1 MKVCSSNQNRC
12 TPGAPRCDAVDVGSA
27 SRAPVEVPSGRVHRP
42 AGGFRYPRHV
52 TSTTTRLARRTG
64 VVLTAAAL
72 SLLAAAPAHAE
83 VPEGWSDAPD
93 IGLLQM
99 FTVIV
104 AVPAVLFVVIT
115 FLVCLPALAKGEKLL
130 PSTSP
135 APDQWFGGPGRPAGE
150 LETTPREVGSTGGAS
165 GSW

>member
-1 MKVCSSNQNRC
+1 
-12 TPGAPRCDAVDVGSA
+12 
-27 SRAPVEVPSGRVHRP
+27 
-42 AGGFRYPRHV
+42 
-52 TSTTTRLARRTG
+52 

-83 VPEGWSDAPD
+83 VPEGWSTPD
-93 IGLLQM
+93 DVSLLQLL
-99 FTVIV
+99 TVIF
-104 AVPAVLFVVIT
+104 AIPAVLFVVIT

-150 LETTPREVGSTGGAS
+150 LESQPREVGTTGGAS

>member
-1 MKVCSSNQNRC
+1 M
-12 TPGAPRCDAVDVGSA
+12 
-27 SRAPVEVPSGRVHRP
+27 
-42 AGGFRYPRHV
+42 
-52 TSTTTRLARRTG
+52 
-64 VVLTAAAL
+64 VLTAAAL

-104 AVPAVLFVVIT
+104 AIPAVLFIVIT

-130 PSTSP
+130 PSTSA

-150 LETTPREVGSTGGAS
+150 LEETPREVGSTGGAS

>member
-1 MKVCSSNQNRC
+1 M
-12 TPGAPRCDAVDVGSA
+12 
-27 SRAPVEVPSGRVHRP
+27 
-42 AGGFRYPRHV
+42 
-52 TSTTTRLARRTG
+52 
-64 VVLTAAAL
+64 

-93 IGLLQM
+93 VALLQVLL
-99 FTVIV
+99 VIF
-104 AVPAVLFVVIT
+104 ALPATLFVIIT

-150 LETTPREVGSTGGAS
+150 LESQPREVGSTGGAS